1 MFSNFMCQ
9 IDSNYSMSNHTL
21 SKQVKLAWDLKQEQ
35 LEALKT
41 ILVAENYTDTGL
53 ATGNDK
59 VADTC
64 KGLDEYIDSANK
76 TAWDEKEELD
86 KLPKE
91 IEEMQNGVDTKP
103 CPCLWGEWGELGE
116 CSTTCGDGE
125 RRKTRPVE
133 KNATNNG
140 PECEG
145 PSEDTEPCSN
155 DPCRKYAIKHKF
167 L

>member
-1 MFSNFMCQ
+1 
-9 IDSNYSMSNHTL
+9 MSNHT
-21 SKQVKLAWDLKQEQ
+21 SPKQVKLAWDLKQEQ

-116 CSTTCGDGE
+116 CSTTCGEGE
-125 RRKTRPVE
+125 RRKMRPVE